1 MSRDVKAAYK
11 EQGDFVDCGQEAA
24 VKCWFTSK
32 GNPMPL
38 MLKIMS
44 GNEVIAVDHIEV
56 LSADSR
62 REFSTVNWFFRCQAP
77 IHGRMLEFFLMFYSK
92 ECKWKIFV

>member
-1 MSRDVKAAYK
+1 MNTGVKTASTEK
-11 EQGDFVDCGQEAA
+11 SDFVRYGQEAA

-38 MLKIMS
+38 MLKTMS
-44 GNEVIAVDHIEV
+44 DNEVIAVNHIEV

-62 REFSTVNWFFRCQAP
+62 KEFGTVNWFFRCQAP